1 MITPPIIK
9 QKVQYGSMSYKIAHY
24 ARFRSRQGDGTF
36 SAVEYKQFR
45 VNSVKPSDIE
55 RAINRLV
62 RNGHLREIGK
72 GRFKF
77 VDTNVLAELDFAYK
91 ETLWNKNKNSRRLDN
106 IYKAELN
113 DIQSDDL

>member
-1 MITPPIIK
+1 
-9 QKVQYGSMSYKIAHY
+9 MSYKLMHY

-36 SAVEYKQFR
+36 SALEYKLFR

-55 RAINRLV
+55 RSIKSLV
-62 RNGHLREIGK
+62 RNGHLSDVGR

-91 ETLWNKNKNSRRLDN
+91 ETLWNKSKNSRGRAN
-106 IYKAELN
+106 KYKAEL
-113 DIQSDDL
+113 DDLTSEDL